1 MKTADKPSALKEIH
15 YRLLTEI
22 RQFVHRHG
30 FSPSVRD
37 LGGLIGIRSTSH
49 IRYLLRQI
57 EAEGFIRQTS
67 GIARSIVLVRLPEE
81 INPATS
87 QEPVAG
93 QGSGVHPEP
102 FNYKGV

>member
-30 FSPSVRD
+30 FPSVRD
-37 LGGLIGIRSTSH
+37 LGVDRYQSTSH

-57 EAEGFIRQTS
+57 EAEGFIRQTPDRKIDRF
-67 GIARSIVLVRLPEE
+67 GAPAGRN
-81 INPATS
+81 NPATS
-87 QEPVAG
+87 QEPVTG